1 MNHLYRVAAILG
13 FFQALATSTASAAPM
28 TVGDGCQY
36 SQLQAAIDAAHGTDN
51 EIHIRANCH
60 GKPVRIS
67 NKRLYIWGGY
77 ANCNDAQ
84 PIPYTG
90 NPDDLSFLDGSLD
103 GGSKPV
109 IVIDGRANVSL
120 RNILIRN
127 AHNGANKGGGIGF
140 VSSGDE
146 SSLITESVVI
156 SGNVAGYGGG
166 IYFRGAATSSRLIL
180 GRYTLIQSNRAMHTG
195 GGLQLQGN
203 VHLIANDEGTIA
215 DNTARDDVAAFDS
228 GGGMQLEDD
237 VVADIGS
244 PGINGLPFIDRN
256 HSFDGA
262 GVAMKDSARA
272 NFYTTV
278 AGFPLHIAYNDATN
292 EGGALW
298 LDGGDVRVCMAGV
311 RVHDNRSADG
321 AALHTTSSLGR
332 NASIAIGTDC
342 GIPGEVA
349 CQPGAACNVFGANA
363 VSWSEGRVFR
373 TQGAAPTVVSHA
385 RFENNVG
392 GYLMGLATAAGASVN
407 VTTSAMVRNRLNFGV
422 LNLAGSDVANIRSST
437 IAGNIV
443 GTRAADEPEPSSP
456 TALSQQT
463 IFMENGVQAY
473 FTGTILW
480 QPGTSPFERAG
491 TAAKANLYDVVVNGP
506 EVLNPTYFSAFVRVS
521 GSDPQFV
528 DPQLA
533 WDFHLRPTSP
543 AIDAAPAESCP
554 EAVDLDG
561 LARPLDMPQVAGIG
575 PCDIGAH
582 EVQSIPQEPPIFANG
597 FD

>member
-1 MNHLYRVAAILG
+1 MRLVHLLLPAI
-13 FFQALATSTASAAPM
+13 ALAFASAASAAPL

-36 SQLQAAIDAAHGTDN
+36 SQLQAAIDATHGTTN
-51 EIHIRANCH
+51 EIHIRANYH

-90 NPDDLSFLDGSLD
+90 NPDDLSFLDGALD
-103 GGSKPV
+103 GSDKPV
-109 IVIDGRANVSL
+109 IVIDGRANVNL
-120 RNILIRN
+120 RNILVMN
-127 AHNGANKGGGIGF
+127 AHNAGNKGGAIGF

-146 SSLITESVVI
+146 SSLFTESVVLL
-156 SGNVAGYGGG
+156 GNVAGYGGG
-166 IYFRGAATSSRLIL
+166 IYFRGAATSSRLTL

-195 GGLQLQGN
+195 GGLQLEGN
-203 VHLIANDEGTIA
+203 VHLVANDEGTIA
-215 DNTARDDVAAFDS
+215 DNTARNDVADFDS
-228 GGGMQLEDD
+228 GGGLQLEDD

-244 PGINGLPFIDRN
+244 PGINGLPFLDRN
-256 HSFDGA
+256 HSFNGA
-262 GVAMKDSARA
+262 GVAMKDAARA
-272 NFYTTV
+272 NLYSTV
-278 AGFPLHIAYNDATN
+278 AGAPLRIAYNDAAN

-298 LDGGDVRVCMAGV
+298 LDGNDVRLCMAGV
-311 RVHDNRSADG
+311 RVHDNLAADG
-321 AALHTTSSLGR
+321 PMLRATSSLGR

-349 CQPGAACNVFGANA
+349 CQPGAACNLFDGNA
-363 VSWSEGRVFR
+363 ASWSEGRLFR
-373 TQGAAPTVVSHA
+373 TQGAAPTVISHA
-385 RFENNVG
+385 RFANNAG
-392 GYLMGLATAAGASVN
+392 GYLMELATAAGASVN
-407 VTTSAMVRNRLNFGV
+407 VTTSAMVHNRLAYGV
-422 LNLAGSDVANIRSST
+422 LNLGGSDVATIRSST
-437 IAGNIV
+437 IAGNSV
-443 GTRAADEPEPSSP
+443 GARFADAPEPPLPS
-456 TALSQQT
+456 ALSQQT

-506 EVLNPTYFSAFVRVS
+506 EILNPTYFSAFVRVS

-533 WDFHLRPTSP
+533 WDLHLRPTSP

-575 PCDIGAH
+575 PCDIGAY